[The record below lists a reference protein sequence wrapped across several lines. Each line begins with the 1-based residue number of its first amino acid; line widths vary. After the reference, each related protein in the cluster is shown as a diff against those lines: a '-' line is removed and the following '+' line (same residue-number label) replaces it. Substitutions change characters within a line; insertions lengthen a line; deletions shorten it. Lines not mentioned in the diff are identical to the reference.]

1 MRLANKN
8 IQELKPYVSIPHK
21 IWELSSKSNI
31 LKLDWNEATI
41 KPSEKVSQNIIEYM
55 TSGFL
60 NWYPNTKNTDLLQKI
75 ALYANQ
81 PNYTYIE
88 IFGSS
93 DVAHEIIIDVFVDKE
108 KDIIGII
115 SPTYDNFRA
124 RANGVGCKTVMFS
137 LDENFDLDAKA
148 LEVFLSKN
156 KIKMLYLC
164 YPNNPTGMLYN
175 KSQIEQ
181 LIGKFP
187 ETMFLIDEAYYEFSK
202 QSFMDLTQK
211 YDNFIITRTFSK
223 AFALASFRIGY
234 VISHYKNIQAINKL
248 RNSKNI
254 SMLSQIA
261 AISALDDLEYMEK
274 YVDEVSKAREFTVL
288 SLKELGVYV
297 YEKSMANFVLIK
309 TDDVSELLRFLESKN
324 IFIRNYSHI
333 IPGHC
338 RVSIGALEQMKCFI
352 DNVREF
358 YAR

>member
-21 IWELSSKSNI
+21 IWELPYTSNI

-60 NWYPNTKNTDLLQKI
+60 NWYPNTKNTVLLQKI

-81 PNYTYIE
+81 PDSSYIE

-108 KDIIGII
+108 KDSIGIV

-124 RANGVGCKTVMFS
+124 RANGVGCKTVMFP
-137 LDENFDLDAKA
+137 LDENFELDFKK
-148 LEVFLSKN
+148 LEIFLN
-156 KIKMLYLC
+156 TNTIKMLYLC
-164 YPNNPTGMLYN
+164 YPNNPTGILYN
-175 KSQIEQ
+175 KKEIEK
-181 LIGKFP
+181 LIAMFP
-187 ETMFLIDEAYYEFSK
+187 DIMFLIDEAYYEFSK

-234 VISHYKNIQAINKL
+234 VVSHYKNIEAINQL
-248 RNSKNI
+248 RNSKNV

-261 AISALDDLEYMEK
+261 AISALDDSEYMEK
-274 YVDEVSKAREFTVL
+274 YVDEVGKAREFTVL
-288 SLKELGVYV
+288 SLKELGLYV
-297 YEKSMANFVLIK
+297 YEKSTANFVLIK
-309 TDDVSELLRFLESKN
+309 TNDVSELLKFLETKN

-338 RVSIGALEQMKCFI
+338 RVSIGLLEQMRYFI
-352 DNVREF
+352 NNIKEF
-358 YAR
+358 YAK

>member
-41 KPSEKVSQNIIEYM
+41 KPSEKVNQNIIKYM
-55 TSGFL
+55 TSDFL
-60 NWYPNTKNTDLLQKI
+60 NWYPNTKNTVLLQKI

-81 PNYTYIE
+81 PNSTYIE

-93 DVAHEIIIDVFVDKE
+93 DVAHEAIIDVFVDKE

-124 RANGVGCKTVMFS
+124 RANGVGCKTVMFP
-137 LDENFDLDAKA
+137 LDENFNLDIKA
-148 LEVFLSKN
+148 LEIFLNKN

-164 YPNNPTGMLYN
+164 YPNNPTGILYN
-175 KSQIEQ
+175 KNQIEQ
-181 LIGKFP
+181 LIAKFP

-202 QSFMDLTQK
+202 QSFMNLTQK

-234 VISHYKNIQAINKL
+234 VISHYKNIEAINKL

-254 SMLSQIA
+254 PMLSQIA
-261 AISALDDLEYMEK
+261 AISVLDDLEYMEK
-274 YVDEVSKAREFTVL
+274 YVDEVNKAREFTVL
-288 SLKELGVYV
+288 SLKELGLYV

-309 TDDVSELLRFLESKN
+309 TNDTSELLRFLETKN

-333 IPGHC
+333 IPRHC
-338 RVSIGALEQMKCFI
+338 RVSIGTLEQMKCFI

>member
-1 MRLANKN
+1 MRLVNKN
-8 IQELKPYVSIPHK
+8 IQKLKPYVSIPHK
-21 IWELSSKSNI
+21 IWELSYKSNV

-60 NWYPNTKNTDLLQKI
+60 NWYPNTKNAVLLQKI

-81 PNYTYIE
+81 PDSSYIE

-93 DVAHEIIIDVFVDKE
+93 DVAHEIIIDVFIDKE
-108 KDIIGII
+108 KDSIGIV

-124 RANGVGCKTVMFS
+124 RANGVGCKTVMFP
-137 LDENFDLDAKA
+137 LDENFELDFKK
-148 LEVFLSKN
+148 LEIFLSIN
-156 KIKMLYLC
+156 TIKMLYLC
-164 YPNNPTGMLYN
+164 YPNNPTGILYN
-175 KSQIEQ
+175 KKEIEK
-181 LIGKFP
+181 LIAKFP
-187 ETMFLIDEAYYEFSK
+187 DTMFLIDEAYYEFSK

-234 VISHYKNIQAINKL
+234 VVSHCKNIKAINKL
-248 RNSKNI
+248 RNSKNV

-274 YVDEVSKAREFTVL
+274 YVDEVNKAREFTIAAL
-288 SLKELGVYV
+288 QELGIFV

-309 TDDVSELLRFLESKN
+309 NNNISELLKFLESRN

-338 RVSIGALEQMKCFI
+338 RISIGLPKQMKYFI
-352 DNVREF
+352 DSVKEF
-358 YAR
+358 YGK

>member
-21 IWELSSKSNI
+21 IWELSDKNNI

-41 KPSEKVSQNIIEYM
+41 KPSKKVSRNIIEYM

-75 ALYANQ
+75 ALYTNQ
-81 PNYTYIE
+81 LDYTYVE

-93 DVAHEIIIDVFVDKE
+93 DAAHEAIIDVFVDKE
-108 KDIIGII
+108 KDCIGIV

-124 RANGVGCKTVMFS
+124 RANGVGCKTIVFS
-137 LDENFDLDAKA
+137 LDDNFKLDFKA

-164 YPNNPTGMLYN
+164 YPNNPTGMLYDKN
-175 KSQIEQ
+175 QIEQ
-181 LIGKFP
+181 LIVKFP
-187 ETMFLIDEAYYEFSK
+187 ETMFLIDEAYYEFSE
-202 QSFMDLTQK
+202 QSFMNLTQK

-234 VISHYKNIQAINKL
+234 VISHYKNIEAINKL
-248 RNSKNI
+248 RNSKNV

-261 AISALDDLEYMEK
+261 AMSALDDLEYMKK
-274 YVDEVSKAREFTVL
+274 YVVEVNKAREFTVL
-288 SLKELGVYV
+288 SLKELGLYV
-297 YEKSMANFVLIK
+297 YEKSVANFVLIK
-309 TDDVSELLRFLESKN
+309 TEDVSELLKFLETKN

-338 RVSIGALEQMKCFI
+338 RVSIGSLEQMKYFI
-352 DNVREF
+352 GNVREF